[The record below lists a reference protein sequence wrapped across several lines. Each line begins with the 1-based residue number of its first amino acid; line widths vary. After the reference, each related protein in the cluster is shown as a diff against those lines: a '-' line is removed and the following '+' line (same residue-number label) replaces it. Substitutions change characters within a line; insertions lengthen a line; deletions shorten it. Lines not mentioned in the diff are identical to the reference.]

1 MGRLVYFIREAL
13 RGFYQAKLMTS
24 VSIFTVAVSLFV
36 LGIAVVGALTLTAWL
51 RDLSGRADIVAYVTD
66 AAAVDSAGLARVAG
80 RVAEFP
86 QVDSLAVVTKSQA
99 WERFQRMYGSEMLD
113 MVDDNPLPAS
123 FEVSLGE
130 PYGDPESVESIAREL
145 STIEGIESVD
155 YSAGSVHQLQ
165 SVRLY
170 VWLGVVFLALLCFL
184 VLHFVV
190 ANTVKLTIYAR
201 KELVVN
207 MRFVGA
213 TDAFIATPFMLE
225 GILQGGFGALIA
237 MASVW
242 ILKASLPDAL
252 VVDWGPP
259 HALSTVIFVLGVG
272 FGWWGSFRAVGRFLA

>member
-1 MGRLVYFIREAL
+1 MGRLLYFVREAL

-51 RDLSGRADIVAYVTD
+51 RSLSGQADIVAYVEDT
-66 AAAVDSAGLARVAG
+66 ASADSAGLVRVAA

-86 QVDSLAVVTKSQA
+86 QVDSLAIVTKSQA
-99 WERFQRMYGSEMLD
+99 WERFQQMYGSEMLD

-123 FEVSLGE
+123 FEVSLGDA
-130 PYGDPESVESIAREL
+130 YTDPKSVQSVSREL
-145 STIEGIESVD
+145 STVEGIESVD
-155 YSAGSVHQLQ
+155 YSAGSAQQLQ
-165 SVRLY
+165 RVRLG
-170 VWLGVVFLALLCFL
+170 VWLGVIALALLCFL

-201 KELVVN
+201 KDLVVN

-225 GILQGGFGALIA
+225 GILQGGLGGLIA
-237 MASVW
+237 LVGAWV
-242 ILKASLPDAL
+242 LKVSLPDTFA
-252 VVDWGPP
+252 VDWGPP
-259 HALSTVIFVLGVG
+259 YTLSAVILVLGVG